1 MEKVKQN
8 STEYGIHMGQEPDVE
23 RGIRTRLGGLLG
35 NSYLWV
41 GNNDVM
47 LTVASEND
55 PKNAVLRALTEANCR
70 VASKAMK
77 LGLTHAQVAEQWRK
91 ADSGR
96 CSILS
101 DMAECLEVYEIQ
113 RVGIDDG
120 Q

>member
-1 MEKVKQN
+1 
-8 STEYGIHMGQEPDVE
+8 MGNEIDVE
-23 RGIRTRLGGLLG
+23 RGPRTRLKGLLG

-41 GNNDVM
+41 GERDVM
-47 LTVASEND
+47 FTVAREND

-77 LGLTHAQVAEQWRK
+77 LGMTHAQVAEQWRK

-101 DMAECLEVYEIQ
+101 DMAECLEIYELQ
-113 RVGIDDG
+113 NERKENESM
-120 Q
+120 